1 MPSGNRQLI
10 MAKQKRRDARRP
22 VTVPSFVAAKA
33 DGRKLAVLT
42 AYDCLF
48 ARLFDDA
55 GVDAL
60 LVGDSLGM
68 VVQGR
73 ETTLPVTLDQ
83 IVYHAEIVAR
93 SIQRALVIADLPFMT
108 YQVGA
113 KQAIRSAGRI
123 LKETG
128 VAAVKLEGGVHQ
140 ARTIEALTA
149 VDIPV
154 MAHVGMRPQSVR
166 MLGRMSSIQRDVEA
180 LLADARAA
188 QNAGAFAIVLELIP
202 SDAARQITSELD
214 IPTIGIGAGPHCDG
228 QVLVS
233 PDMLGLT
240 TGFEPKYLKK
250 YAGLHQVAMQAA
262 ANYIADV
269 REGSFPD
276 AAHSH
281 E

>member
-1 MPSGNRQLI
+1 
-10 MAKQKRRDARRP
+10 MAKQKSTASRP
-22 VTVPSFVAAKA
+22 VTVPGFVAAKA
-33 DGRKLAVLT
+33 ARRKLSVLT

-55 GVDAL
+55 GVDAI

-73 ETTLPVTLDQ
+73 DTTLSVTLDQ
-83 IVYHAEIVAR
+83 IIYHAEIVSR
-93 SIQRALVIADLPFMT
+93 SVQRALVIADLPFMS
-108 YQVGA
+108 YQVGS
-113 KQAIRSAGRI
+113 KQAIRNAGRV

-128 VAAVKLEGGVHQ
+128 AAAVKIEGGVHQ

-166 MLGRMSSIQRDVEA
+166 KLGRMSAIQRDLDA
-180 LLADARAA
+180 LLADSRAA
-188 QNAGAFAIVLELIP
+188 QNAGAFGIVLELIP
-202 SDAARQITSELD
+202 SDAARQITAELS

-228 QVLVS
+228 QVLVG

-240 TGFEPKYLKK
+240 AGFEPKYLKRYAELHTAATKAARK
-250 YAGLHQVAMQAA
+250 YVAEVQSG
-262 ANYIADV
+262 
-269 REGSFPD
+269 EFPD